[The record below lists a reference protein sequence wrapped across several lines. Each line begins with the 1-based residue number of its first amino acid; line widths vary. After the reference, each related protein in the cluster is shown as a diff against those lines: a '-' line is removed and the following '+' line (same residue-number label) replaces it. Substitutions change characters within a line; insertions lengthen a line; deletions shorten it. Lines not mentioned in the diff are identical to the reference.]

1 MKNSYTRLCVCGIP
15 IAEIERDIKD
25 GKYILKSN
33 GIINTDVHAQ
43 TVIVYGNVIGDIKA
57 DEVVLI
63 NGKCTGNIHA
73 DTVVGLEQPQKKEKN
88 CQTCKYYDP
97 IWLCFKP
104 SYRHRTD
111 FKFCD
116 NYKEKQSSIK
126 EVDIFKNPMTEHKY

>member
-33 GIINTDVHAQ
+33 GIITGDVYAQ
-43 TVIVYGNVIGDIKA
+43 TIVIYGNAIGNIKA

-73 DTVVGLEQPQKKEKN
+73 DTVVGLERPQKREKN
-88 CQTCKYYDP
+88 C
-97 IWLCFKP
+97 
-104 SYRHRTD
+104 
-111 FKFCD
+111 
-116 NYKEKQSSIK
+116 
-126 EVDIFKNPMTEHKY
+126 

>member
-1 MKNSYTRLCVCGIP
+1 MENFVITDIQ
-15 IAEIERDIKD
+15 RDVKD

-33 GIINTDVHAQ
+33 GIINGNVQAQ
-43 TVIVYGNVIGDIKA
+43 TVIVYGNVIGNIKA

-73 DTVVGLEQPQKKEKN
+73 DTVVGLERSQKREKN
-88 CQTCKYYDP
+88 CQNCKYYDP
-97 IWLCFKP
+97 IWLCPKP

-116 NYKEKQSSIK
+116 NYKEKERENPTKQVSSPRLPVRK
-126 EVDIFKNPMTEHKY
+126 SYY